1 MPRLGNSSTNMTAGS
16 VTNRNGELKLH
27 WSFRY
32 EFDWPANPPA
42 AAAQGSVA
50 RRGGYADDLAAV
62 LDKALAYAG

>member
-1 MPRLGNSSTNMTAGS
+1 MPRLGKNSTNMTAGS

-32 EFDWPANPPA
+32 EFDWLTHPA
-42 AAAQGSVA
+42 AAATQGSAA
-50 RRGGYADDLAAV
+50 RRGGYADDLTAV